1 MFPCPKV
8 LSAKAHVTRVRTEHG
23 PRQVVVKQQ
32 DKFGWLDIIMQISR
46 SRTLS

>member
-8 LSAKAHVTRVRTEHG
+8 LSAKAHVMRMCTEHG
-23 PRQVVVKQQ
+23 PRQEVKQQ
-32 DKFGWLDIIMQISR
+32 YKFGWLDIIMQISR